1 MAQSPRKNSG
11 DLFTYSIESAGAVIS
26 GSYPAADISI
36 TTALN
41 KISTAT
47 FHIQDGDL
55 PTHQFPATNSPSFV
69 PGTEIQIFLGYNNTN
84 TLVFSG
90 IVVSQ
95 SVSLNNGG
103 IMLEVSCKD
112 KATKMTIDKKNN
124 SYSDKTDSEIISDI
138 IDTYSLDSEIDDTT
152 TKYEELVQNK
162 TTDWDFLMTR
172 AELNGMYVVADKTIF
187 VKKPDFTA
195 AASLQLTYGEDIIDF
210 QASLSATS
218 QITSVTAKSWDYTTQ
233 SVIQA
238 TSNITIPNLQ
248 GNLSTSSLSS
258 VMAVNDFELQ
268 SSGLVTVDELT
279 SWANTQLLKFALS
292 RVIGSVTCTGT
303 SLPVPGQLM
312 EFINVSAR
320 FDGKAFISSVSHN
333 VSDGEWT
340 TSIDFGL
347 ESEWF
352 SEKSEPKNT
361 DSGGVTSNV
370 KGLMNGKVKQLD
382 QDPDGQYRILLTFP
396 LMPSSADGVWA
407 RLATFYATNGQG
419 IFFIPEIGDEVVV
432 GFLDDNP
439 RFPIILGSLY
449 STNQKSPNDL
459 TAENYTKAIITKSE
473 CKIAFDDENKVITI
487 TTPGNNQMVYSDK
500 DKGITITDQNNN
512 QIQLGSD
519 GITITDKSNN
529 KITMSSSGIEISSAS
544 DIQLKATGDISLTST
559 GNTKVA
565 ATANFTGSGAEVSL
579 TANTVFKA
587 SGTASTEVSSSGN
600 TAIKGTMVMIN

>member
-1 MAQSPRKNSG
+1 MAESPRKNSG
-11 DLFTYSIESAGAVIS
+11 DLFTYSIESGGTVIS
-26 GSYPAADISI
+26 DTYPVFDISI

-41 KISTAT
+41 KISTAS

-55 PTHQFPATNSPSFV
+55 PTHEFPATNSSSFV
-69 PGTEIQIFLGYNNTN
+69 PGTEIDIYLGYNTVN

-90 IVVSQ
+90 IVISQ

-103 IMLEVSCKD
+103 IVLEVKCKD
-112 KATKMTIDKKNN
+112 KATKMTVGKKNN
-124 SYSDKTDSEIISDI
+124 TYTQQTDSQIISDI
-138 IDTYSLDSEIDDTT
+138 IDTYGLESDIDSTSDE
-152 TKYEELVQNK
+152 YEELVQNK

-172 AELNGMYVVADKTIF
+172 AELNGMYVVADKTIS
-187 VKKPDFTA
+187 VKTPDLSGTA
-195 AASLQLTYGEDIIDF
+195 IMQLTYGEDIVDF
-210 QASLSATS
+210 QASLSASS
-218 QITSVTAKSWDYTTQ
+218 QITSVTCKCWDYTTQ
-233 SVIQA
+233 TVVEAS
-238 TSNITIPNLQ
+238 SNITLPNLQ

-258 VMAVNDFELQ
+258 VLAVQDFELQ
-268 SSGLVTVDELT
+268 SSGLVTVEELT

-292 RVIGSVTCTGT
+292 RVIGSVTCTG
-303 SLPVPGQLM
+303 SALPVPGKLM
-312 EFINVSAR
+312 EFINVSDR
-320 FDGKAFISSVSHN
+320 FDGNAFISSVTHSA
-333 VSDGEWT
+333 SDGEWT
-340 TSIDFGL
+340 TSIEFGL
-347 ESEWF
+347 ENEWF
-352 SEKSEPKNT
+352 AEKSETQNT
-361 DSGGVTSNV
+361 DSGGITSNI

-396 LMPSSADGVWA
+396 LMPSSAEGTWA

-432 GFLDDNP
+432 GFMDNNP
-439 RFPIILGSLY
+439 RFPVILGSLY
-449 STNQKSPNDL
+449 SANQKSPNDL

-519 GITITDKSNN
+519 GITITDKSSN

-544 DIQLKATGDISLTST
+544 DIQLKASGNISLTST

-565 ATANFTGSGAEVSL
+565 ATGNFTGSGMEVSL
-579 TANTVFKA
+579 TANSVFKA
-587 SGTASTEVSSSGN
+587 SGTASTEVSSSGS